1 MSHRNLEHLASRRFP
16 SPSSSYS
23 TSLPISPSQT
33 RTSLQAAP
41 PSSALQSSIPSYSS
55 ASISAEI
62 PVSEEDIKHLG
73 EGSQSAVGSVV
84 ETEVSPE
91 TIKSRLF
98 NAREEKALYGSS
110 LMPLSSDTAS
120 KGEGDGEGD
129 RMEGALLGAKA
140 LVVATTLVMGFT
152 GFGMWVAGKAVG
164 AENPADFA
172 VKMRQQ
178 LILSMPA
185 LVTSV
190 NKPGRSTD
198 GFDGE
203 AIDKWVNE
211 LEREEVTRST

>member
-16 SPSSSYS
+16 SPPSSYS
-23 TSLPISPSQT
+23 TSLPTSPSRT
-33 RTSLQAAP
+33 RASLQAGP

-62 PVSEEDIKHLG
+62 PVSEGDIKHLG
-73 EGSQSAVGSVV
+73 EGSQSAAGSVAG
-84 ETEVSPE
+84 TEVSPE

-98 NAREEKALYGSS
+98 NAREEKALYGLS
-110 LMPLSSDTAS
+110 LMPLTSDAAS
-120 KGEGDGEGD
+120 KGEGEGEGD

-140 LVVATTLVMGFT
+140 LVIATTLVMGFT
-152 GFGMWVAGKAVG
+152 GLGMWAVGKAVG
-164 AENPADFA
+164 AEDPADFA
-172 VKMRQQ
+172 IKMRQQ
-178 LILSMPA
+178 LILSMPS

>member
-1 MSHRNLEHLASRRFP
+1 MVIPYVRQAAKTMNGPQFMSHRNLEHLASRRFP

-23 TSLPISPSQT
+23 TSLPTPPSQT
-33 RTSLQAAP
+33 RASLQAAS

-73 EGSQSAVGSVV
+73 EGSQPAAGSVV
-84 ETEVSPE
+84 ETKVSPE

-120 KGEGDGEGD
+120 KGEGEGEGD

-140 LVVATTLVMGFT
+140 LVIATTLVMGFT
-152 GFGMWVAGKAVG
+152 GLGMWVAGKAVG
-164 AENPADFA
+164 AENVRFFFFFLSLFLMKSA
-172 VKMRQQ
+172 V
-178 LILSMPA
+178 
-185 LVTSV
+185 
-190 NKPGRSTD
+190 
-198 GFDGE
+198 
-203 AIDKWVNE
+203 E
-211 LEREEVTRST
+211 LTIHLLCYPHL